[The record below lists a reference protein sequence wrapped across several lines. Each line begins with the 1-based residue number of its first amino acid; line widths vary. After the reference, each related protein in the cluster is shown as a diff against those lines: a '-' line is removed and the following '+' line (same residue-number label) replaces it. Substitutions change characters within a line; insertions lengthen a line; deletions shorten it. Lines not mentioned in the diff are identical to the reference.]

1 MEESPSL
8 LHSKDG
14 VGERASRLGTKEK
27 LEEENGG
34 EGGKKRKKSR
44 TLKAIPFQFYQRE
57 TLPLVK

>member
-1 MEESPSL
+1 MEESPSF

-14 VGERASRLGTKEK
+14 MGERASRLGTKEK
-27 LEEENGG
+27 LEEENEG
-34 EGGKKRKKSR
+34 EGEKRKKSR

>member
-34 EGGKKRKKSR
+34 EGGKKKKEIKDFESHS
-44 TLKAIPFQFYQRE
+44 ISI
-57 TLPLVK
+57 LPKGNSATS